1 MSQSKKQ
8 IFDLIVIGAG
18 FAGLSA
24 AYHFTVKGKQ
34 KVLILEK
41 GDGKDNASFAST
53 AEMNHDPDIDWQK
66 VIKKFGVE
74 QASLIWKLNEQEI
87 KRLSLFA
94 HSPNITHFETK
105 RASAF
110 LCGHTKKD
118 LKDIRKKFELYK
130 KIGAPVELFTSV
142 SDTFFK
148 HALCIKNDGKT
159 NNQAILAGL
168 KKVIHKQG
176 GKVLYRTEVVSVT
189 KKDKNLYEINTSSKV
204 YYSKKILI
212 ATGDQGIV
220 GLDVLPIRKI
230 KTFVTRYALNKK
242 ETQQIK
248 ENVFWDTA
256 HPFHYIRAFGDRE
269 LWVGGEDVILKS
281 GISFDES
288 KKVAV
293 LRDYV
298 ENKIQIAKG
307 EQYLGHWSGTFFE
320 SERSVPY
327 IYQDQNTGIMYS
339 VGFGGS
345 GLLISLAS
353 GYLQY
358 MWQKGKM
365 KEYKKIFDKDWR

>member
-24 AYHFTVKGKQ
+24 AYHFAVKGKQ
-34 KVLILEK
+34 KVLVLEK

-66 VIKKFGVE
+66 VIRKFGVE
-74 QASLIWKLNEQEI
+74 QAGLIWKLNEQEI

-94 HSPNITHFETK
+94 HGPNITNFETK

-110 LCGHTKKD
+110 LYGHTKED
-118 LKDIRKKFELYK
+118 LRHIRKKFELYK
-130 KIGAPVELFTSV
+130 KIGVSIQLLASV

-148 HALCIKNDGKT
+148 HALRIKNDGKT
-159 NNQAILAGL
+159 NNQAILSGL
-168 KKVIHKQG
+168 KKVIHEQN
-176 GKVLYRTEVVSVT
+176 GKILYRKEVVSVT
-189 KKDKNLYEINTSSKV
+189 KKDKNLYEIVTPSKV

-212 ATGDQGIV
+212 ATGDQGIS
-220 GLDVLPIRKI
+220 GLDRLPIRKI
-230 KTFVTRYALNKK
+230 KTFVTRYALNKT
-242 ETQQIK
+242 ETQLIK

-269 LWVGGEDVILKS
+269 LWVGGEDVILEA
-281 GISFDES
+281 GTSFDET
-288 KKVAV
+288 KKVTA
-293 LRDYV
+293 LREYV
-298 ENKIQIAKG
+298 ENKIQIAKSA
-307 EQYLGHWSGTFFE
+307 QYLGHWSGTFFE
-320 SERSVPY
+320 SNRSVPY
-327 IYQDQNTGIMYS
+327 IYQDQNSEIMYS

-345 GLLISLAS
+345 GLLMSLAS

-365 KEYKKIFDKDWR
+365 KEYKKIFDKNWK